1 MFKNLHTSIILLT
14 FAVEIVGGHVP
25 ANGGFSTSPFSV
37 CKVELTKKVD
47 DMGRKKTLE
56 EVKAAFK
63 DVWGDRYIYDLITEE
78 NYVDMN
84 TPVTVVCSK
93 HGCKHDIRPS
103 DHVKGLGCCPQCKSE
118 NISKKKKGIIKEKKG
133 KVFGVGINDS
143 LLPVGCNNVAYR
155 RWVAMLHRCYGNFSK
170 KHPTYSVCSV
180 CEEWLVFSNF
190 EKWFNE
196 NYKDG
201 YELDKDLLSGKE
213 NKVYSPETCCFLPQ
227 RINKLILTNKG
238 RRSNIIGSSKKGDK
252 WESFISALDEDG
264 KKKRIHLG
272 YFNSPQEAF
281 AAYKLAKE
289 SYVKEVAQKYYDNG
303 DITKRVYDALMSFT
317 VNIND

>member
-1 MFKNLHTSIILLT
+1 MFRILYI
-14 FAVEIVGGHVP
+14 FAIGIVGFGHP
-25 ANGGFSTSPFSV
+25 TTRELSTSPFPIN
-37 CKVELTKKVD
+37 KVD
-47 DMGRKKTLE
+47 VIKKLNNMGRKKTLE
-56 EVKAAFK
+56 EVKSAFK

-84 TPVTVVCSK
+84 TPVTVVCNK
-93 HGCKHDIRPS
+93 HGGKHSIRPS
-103 DHVKGLGCCPQCKSE
+103 DHIKGIGACPQCKSE

-170 KHPTYSVCSV
+170 KHPTYSACSV

-190 EKWFNE
+190 EKWFEE
-196 NYKDG
+196 NYKEG
-201 YELDKDLLSGKE
+201 YELDKDLLSGKD
-213 NKVYSPETCCFLPQ
+213 NKIYSPETCCFLPQ

-252 WESFISALDEDG
+252 WESFLSALDEDG

-281 AAYKLAKE
+281 AEYKLAKE
-289 SYVKEVAQKYYDNG
+289 SYVKEVAQEYYDNNE
-303 DITKRVYDALMSFT
+303 ITEKVYNALMNYKVEIT
-317 VNIND
+317 D

>member
-1 MFKNLHTSIILLT
+1 MFRILCI
-14 FAVEIVGGHVP
+14 FAIGIVGSSYP
-25 ANGGFSTSPFSV
+25 MTRELSTSPFPIN
-37 CKVELTKKVD
+37 KVD
-47 DMGRKKTLE
+47 VIKKLNNMGRKKTLE

-93 HGCKHDIRPS
+93 HGGKHSVRPS
-103 DHVKGLGCCPQCKSE
+103 DHIKGIGACPQCKSE
-118 NISKKKKGIIKEKKG
+118 NISKKKKGVIKEKKG

-190 EKWFNE
+190 EKWFEE
-196 NYKDG
+196 NYKEG
-201 YELDKDLLSGKE
+201 YELDKDLLSGKD

-252 WESFISALDEDG
+252 WESFLSALDKDG
-264 KKKRIHLG
+264 KKIRVHIG
-272 YFNSPQEAF
+272 YFDSPQEAF
-281 AAYKLAKE
+281 AAYKRTKE
-289 SYVKEVAQKYYDNG
+289 SYIKEVAQEYYDNNE
-303 DITKRVYDALMSFT
+303 ITEKVYNALMNYKVEIT
-317 VNIND
+317 D